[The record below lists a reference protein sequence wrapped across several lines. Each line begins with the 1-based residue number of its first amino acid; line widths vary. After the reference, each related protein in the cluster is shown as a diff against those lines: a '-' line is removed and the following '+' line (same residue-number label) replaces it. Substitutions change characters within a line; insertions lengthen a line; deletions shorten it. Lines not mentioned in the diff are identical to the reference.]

1 LPFLV
6 PEPLKHP
13 IVKPK
18 REGDLLMSTVKKKT
32 STTPAV
38 STKVKQASK
47 KTNGTANGKAKAV
60 PHGIDIFDALQRHFG
75 FQKFKG
81 TQEAVINNLLAGRDT
96 FVIMPTGGGKSLCYQ
111 LPAHVSEGVAIIVS
125 PLIALM
131 KNQVDLVRS
140 YSSKDDVAHFLNSTL
155 TKKEIKEVHDDLKSG
170 NTKMLYVAP
179 ETLTKEENIE
189 FFSDLTISFFAVDEA
204 HCISE
209 WGHDFRPEY
218 RRLREMMNKINP
230 TIPVIALTATATPK
244 VQSDIVKNLELRSPD
259 IFISS
264 FNRANLYYEIQP
276 KIKKDQT
283 VKSIVKF
290 ISQNK
295 GKSGIIY
302 TLNRKTTEE
311 LADILMANGIKA
323 VAYHAGLDSKLR
335 AERQDLFLNE
345 DVQVIV
351 ATIAFGMGIDKPDI
365 RFVIHYNIPKSIE
378 NYYQETGRAGRDGM
392 EGKCILYYS
401 HKDVSKL
408 EHFMR
413 DKPLSE
419 REVGAQLIQ
428 ETVAFAESSVCR
440 RKILMHYFGEEYPK
454 ENCGNCDNCLQ
465 PKEKVEAK
473 DEAVLMLKVVKALDG
488 RFAAEYVIPV
498 TTGRLTPQ
506 IQMYRHDQ
514 LPEFG
519 TGKNQPEHFWNSLIR
534 QLLLHG
540 LLKKDIE
547 EYGMLKL
554 TKESEAF
561 LKKPK
566 SFPIVLNNLYE
577 EANEDDEEGDENAAT
592 GAAADERLFEMLK
605 ELRQKEAKKKGLPP
619 FVIFLE
625 NSLLDMATLY
635 PTTLEELEKCQGVSK
650 GKALRYGKPFI
661 DVISK
666 YAEEN
671 EIEKPDEFVM
681 KSVVNKSGNKVFI
694 IQNVDKRIP
703 LETIAK
709 NKGWRMDE
717 MLEEMETIAAS
728 GTKLRLDY
736 AIDEWLDEYE
746 QEEIIDYFKNCST
759 SDLKVAQQELEDGN
773 YSWEQLKIMRIKFL
787 SEYGM

>member
-1 LPFLV
+1 
-6 PEPLKHP
+6 
-13 IVKPK
+13 
-18 REGDLLMSTVKKKT
+18 MTTVKKKA
-32 STTPAV
+32 SKV
-38 STKVKQASK
+38 GSNISEKVKETAK
-47 KTNGTANGKAKAV
+47 KPTRKTEGAAKKSNGKTVKAASHSV
-60 PHGIDIFDALQRHFG
+60 DLYAALNEQFGFDA
-75 FQKFKG
+75 FKG
-81 TQEAVINNLLAGRDT
+81 TQEAVINNLLNGNDT

-111 LPAHVSEGVAIIVS
+111 LPALVKEGVAIVVS

-155 TKKEIKEVHDDLKSG
+155 TKKEIKEVHDDLLTGK
-170 NTKMLYVAP
+170 TKMLYVAP
-179 ETLTKEENIE
+179 ETLTKQENLE
-189 FFSDLTISFFAVDEA
+189 FFSDLNISFFAVDEA

-218 RRLREMMNKINP
+218 RRLKEMMDQINP
-230 TIPVIALTATATPK
+230 NIPIIALTATATPK
-244 VQSDIVKNLELRSPD
+244 VQSDIVKNLGLRNPD

-264 FNRANLYYEIQP
+264 FNRGNLYYEIQP

-283 VKSIVKF
+283 VKNIVRF

-302 TLNRKTTEE
+302 TLNRRTTEE
-311 LADILMANGIKA
+311 LADMLMANGIKA
-323 VAYHAGLDSKLR
+323 VAYHAGFDGKVR
-335 AERQDLFLNE
+335 ADKQDQFLNE

-408 EHFMR
+408 EHLMR

-419 REVGAQLIQ
+419 REVTAQMIQ

-440 RKILMHYFGEEYPK
+440 RKILLHYFGEEYQQ
-454 ENCGNCDNCLQ
+454 ENCGNCDNCLH
-465 PKEKVEAK
+465 PKEKMEAK
-473 DEAVLMLKVVKALDG
+473 DEAVMVLKTVKALDG

-498 TTGRLTPQ
+498 ITGRLTPQ

-514 LPEFG
+514 LSEFG
-519 TGKNQPEHFWNSLIR
+519 IGKERDVHFWNSLIR
-534 QLLLHG
+534 QMLLNG
-540 LLKKDIE
+540 LIQKDIE
-547 EYGMLKL
+547 EYGLLKM
-554 TKESEAF
+554 TKEGETF
-561 LKKPK
+561 VKKPK
-566 SFPIVLNNLYE
+566 SFKIALNNLYE
-577 EANEDDEEGDENAAT
+577 EANEDDEETADAGNT
-592 GAAADERLFEMLK
+592 GAAADDKLFDMLK
-605 ELRQKEAKKKGLPP
+605 DLRQKEAKKKGLPP

-625 NSLLDMATLY
+625 NSLQDMATIY

-650 GKALRYGKPFI
+650 GKAIRYGKPFVDI
-661 DVISK
+661 ISK
-666 YAEEN
+666 YVEEN

-681 KSVVNKSGNKVFI
+681 KSVVNKSGNKVFL

-746 QEEIIDYFKNCST
+746 QEEIIDYFKTCST
-759 SDLKVAQQELEDGN
+759 SDLKIAQQELEDGG

-787 SEYGM
+787 SEFGM